1 MYNIDSILTEDDLS
15 LLSCEEHSESLI
27 SNKEM
32 LCPECWLV
40 PKIKI
45 DSQRHIVISDC
56 DFKHHCNSDLS
67 QFIKMSSNHSLFD
80 VSCSN
85 CQKNQNKSK
94 IIFQYC
100 LECNA
105 FLCNSCTSNHDNI
118 LTNKSHHLIAIDKL
132 NSCCII
138 HKSKYS
144 IFCETCSKNICSKC
158 KPSHEKHKIINYE
171 TAYPSKEEIRQK
183 RNIINK
189 QRDEYTKL
197 EYYFKEI
204 IQQIINK
211 FHEYLDNELKLIEF
225 EEIIL
230 SKVEK
235 NIPLNYYHFLNF
247 KELPKS
253 LREFNKPQV
262 GNGMQKLKKI
272 FLYLNQDESTDLPDI
287 TIKPMTKIKTINE
300 HKKEIM
306 NMVKLRNGGFA
317 TSSWD
322 GTVKI
327 FDEKNYS
334 LIQTIKEPKLNDISY
349 VTQLNDDSLLICSN
363 IMQKIK
369 LSNHN
374 RSNTI
379 EFIFN
384 GYKDYIIKVI
394 ELSNKNI
401 ITCDWEFK
409 IKVWGYSNYN
419 INNNNGSDMN
429 NNLNR
434 LSNMN
439 SLNNSF
445 IGNNS
450 VNNINSSFI
459 KNSRKISMKRGSNPK
474 PFKMNNTNLYYL
486 IKDSINQG
494 EHLSSICRI
503 NNNQFVSS
511 SNSHLE
517 NGKDILRFYDENLIN
532 YDSIKGISC
541 SELPD
546 SICQLNK
553 KLLAVALQ
561 RWKEGQVRG
570 IALININFRQIAKI
584 IQTDAITYINVMSN
598 GLVITGGRELNT
610 KRSIVKIWSLEGV
623 EMNLLSENCS
633 DQKDAITC
641 IIELNDGILAC
652 SSYDSSIVILK

>member
-1 MYNIDSILTEDDLS
+1 MYNIDSIVTEDDLS
-15 LLSCEEHSESLI
+15 LLSCEEHTEPLNY
-27 SNKEM
+27 NKEL
-32 LCPECWLV
+32 LCPDCWRL

-45 DSQRHIVISDC
+45 DPQKHTVSSIC
-56 DFKHHCNSDLS
+56 DFNHQNNLDLN
-67 QFIKMSSNHSLFD
+67 QFLKKSSNHSLFD
-80 VSCSN
+80 VSCSI

-94 IIFQYC
+94 VIFQYC
-100 LECNA
+100 FECNN
-105 FLCNSCTSNHDNI
+105 FLCNICYTKHNSAKG
-118 LTNKSHHLIAIDKL
+118 NKSHHLIAIDKL
-132 NSCCII
+132 NSHCII
-138 HKSKYS
+138 HKNKYS
-144 IFCETCSKNICSKC
+144 IYCDTCSKNICIKC
-158 KPSHEKHKIINYE
+158 KIEHENHKMTNYE
-171 TAYPSKEEIRQK
+171 MVYLSKEEIKQK
-183 RNIINK
+183 RNMIIK
-189 QRDEYTKL
+189 QREEYNKL
-197 EYYFKEI
+197 ELYFKDI

-211 FHEYLDNELKLIEF
+211 YHEYIENEMKLIEF

-235 NIPLNYYHFLNF
+235 NPYNYYHFINF
-247 KELPKS
+247 RELSKNYK
-253 LREFNKPQV
+253 EFNKPQI
-262 GNGMQKLKKI
+262 GNAIQKLKKI
-272 FLYLNQDESTDLPDI
+272 FLYFNQEETTDMPEI
-287 TIKPMTKIKTINE
+287 TLKPMIKIKTITE

-327 FDEKNYS
+327 FDENNYN

-369 LSNHN
+369 LSNDNKSH
-374 RSNTI
+374 TV

-394 ELSNKNI
+394 ELENKNI

-409 IKVWGYSNYN
+409 IKVWAYSNKN
-419 INNNNGSDMN
+419 NVVDNNKLNNNTLG
-429 NNLNR
+429 NNL
-434 LSNMN
+434 
-439 SLNNSF
+439 
-445 IGNNS
+445 
-450 VNNINSSFI
+450 I
-459 KNSRKISMKRGSNPK
+459 KNNRKISFKRT
-474 PFKMNNTNLYYL
+474 NNAKQSKNNIYTL

-503 NNNQFVSS
+503 NENQFVSS
-511 SNSHLE
+511 SNSHLD
-517 NGKDILRFYDENLIN
+517 NGKDILRFYDENLVN

-570 IALININFRQIAKI
+570 VALINVNFRQISKI
-584 IQTDAITYINVMSN
+584 IQTDAITYINIMSN
-598 GLVITGGRELNT
+598 GLVITGGREMNT
-610 KRSIVKIWSLEGV
+610 KRSIVKIWSLEGN

-633 DQKDAITC
+633 EQKDAITC
-641 IIELNDGILAC
+641 IIELNDGVLAC
-652 SSYDSSIVILK
+652 SSYDASIAILK

>member
-15 LLSCEEHSESLI
+15 LLSCEDHPEPLY
-27 SNKEM
+27 SNKEL
-32 LCPECWLV
+32 LCPECWRI

-45 DSQRHIVISDC
+45 DSQNHTISSLC
-56 DFKHHCNSDLS
+56 DINHQNNLDLN
-67 QFIKMSSNHSLFD
+67 QFLKMSSNHSLFD
-80 VSCSN
+80 VSCSI

-100 LECNA
+100 NECNI
-105 FLCNSCTSNHDNI
+105 FLCNNCNSNHDNI
-118 LTNKSHHLIAIDKL
+118 KANKSHHLIAIDKL
-132 NSCCII
+132 NSYCII
-138 HKSKYS
+138 HKNKYS
-144 IFCETCSKNICSKC
+144 IYCETCSKNICPKC
-158 KPSHEKHKIINYE
+158 RAVHEKHKMTNYE
-171 TAYPSKEEIRQK
+171 TVYPSKEEIKQK
-183 RNIINK
+183 RNVIIK
-189 QRDEYTKL
+189 QREEFGKL
-197 EYYFKEI
+197 ELYFKEI

-211 FHEYLDNELKLIEF
+211 FHEYLDNEYKLIEF

-235 NIPLNYYHFLNF
+235 NPYNFYHFINF
-247 KELPKS
+247 KELPKNCK
-253 LREFNKPQV
+253 EFNRPQI
-262 GNGMQKLKKI
+262 GNGLQKLRKI
-272 FLYLNQDESTDLPDI
+272 FLYLNQEEPTDIPEI
-287 TIKPMTKIKTINE
+287 TIRPMSKIKTITE

-306 NMVKLRNGGFA
+306 NMVKLKNGGFA

-327 FDEKNYS
+327 FDEKNYN

-363 IMQKIK
+363 IIQKIK
-369 LSNHN
+369 LSNDNKTH
-374 RSNTI
+374 TV
-379 EFIFN
+379 EFVFG

-394 ELSNKNI
+394 ELENKNI

-409 IKVWGYSNYN
+409 IKVWAYS
-419 INNNNGSDMN
+419 NNNNSDN
-429 NNLNR
+429 NKLNT
-434 LSNMN
+434 
-439 SLNNSF
+439 SL
-445 IGNNS
+445 IGNN
-450 VNNINSSFI
+450 II
-459 KNSRKISMKRGSNPK
+459 KNNRKIS
-474 PFKMNNTNLYYL
+474 FKIITNTKQSKNNLYTL

-503 NNNQFVSS
+503 NENQFVSS

-517 NGKDILRFYDENLIN
+517 SGKDILRFYDENLIN

-570 IALININFRQIAKI
+570 IALININFRQISKI
-584 IQTDAITYINVMSN
+584 IQTDAITYINLMTN

-610 KRSIVKIWSLEGV
+610 KRSIVKIWSLDGT

-633 DQKDAITC
+633 EQKDAITC
-641 IIELNDGILAC
+641 IIELNDGTLAC
-652 SSYDSSIVILK
+652 SSYDASIVILK